1 MIDYPKTKQTKKNL
15 GISLTNQ
22 VKETE
27 VDTNKWKEITC
38 LWVISSNTVK
48 ISILLKDISRF
59 SAIPTKILMIFFK

>member
-1 MIDYPKTKQTKKNL
+1 MIDYPKTKQTKKTL